1 MNGAIYG
8 RTVSSVPKQR
18 RRRLVMSFE
27 MVRLDRASPEPLHQ
41 QLYRQIREELENGSF
56 CASRLPSSRVLA
68 TTLGISRP
76 TVKQAFSK
84 LLAEGYLQARK
95 RSGIFVADH
104 LPATFLKAARPATT
118 ARAEHSPRVARR
130 VTRMTDCRRGRQ
142 LDVGMAGPP
151 SVIFVAGL
159 PAVDE
164 FPIAVWERLRE
175 QVLAKKGAH
184 LLRYAS
190 SRGEIELRK
199 AIAAYLCDFRGANCQ
214 PEQIVVVGGMQQAML
229 VCALALINEG
239 EVAWIEDPGF
249 HQARNVLAFVG
260 ARIVPR
266 LIDREG
272 LVIGKCSRQ
281 NSPRLILVTPS
292 HQFPLG
298 VTMSL
303 KRRKALIEFADSR
316 DSYIL
321 EDDYNSEFRFDG
333 PPLPCLQG
341 LDNAGR
347 VIYAGTMSKI
357 LYPSLRLG
365 FLVAPPQLV
374 DTLVKVRA
382 VMDQHSPAID
392 QATLA
397 RFITEGFF
405 LSHVKRIR
413 ELYAQRRVFFIEQ
426 FQKWLGDYFDLEITP
441 AGLHFIAWLRR
452 REDLPLFMRAR
463 EKTGVWPRPLSFFCI
478 NAQLDPAFVF
488 GFAAWS
494 QAQIE
499 QGLAKLASAVKQLKQ
514 RGAGNGSPSQT
525 HPSSP
530 ATSSYWPSAD
540 VPIKLTG

>member
-1 MNGAIYG
+1 MTGAIYG
-8 RTVSSVPKQR
+8 RTVSSASKQR
-18 RRRLVMSFE
+18 RRRSVMSFE
-27 MVRLDRASPEPLHQ
+27 MVRLDRASSEPLYQ
-41 QLYRQIREELENGSF
+41 QLYRQIREELESGSF
-56 CASRLPSSRVLA
+56 DSSASRVPSSRVLA

-76 TVKQAFSK
+76 TINEAFSK

-95 RSGIFVADH
+95 RSGVFVADH
-104 LPATFLKAARPATT
+104 LPATFLKAARAATT
-118 ARAEHSPRVARR
+118 ACTEHSPRVAQR
-130 VTRMTDCRRGRQ
+130 VTRMTDFRSGQQ
-142 LDVGMAGPP
+142 LDVGIGGPP
-151 SVIFVAGL
+151 SVTLVAGL

-164 FPIAVWERLRE
+164 FPIGIWERLRE

-199 AIAAYLCDFRGANCQ
+199 AIAAYLCDFRGANCN
-214 PEQIVVVGGMQQAML
+214 PDQIVVVGGMQQGML
-229 VCALALINEG
+229 ACALALINEG
-239 EVAWIEDPGF
+239 DVAWIEDPVF

-260 ARIVPR
+260 AKTSPR
-266 LIDREG
+266 PIDREG
-272 LVIGKCSRQ
+272 LVIGKCARQ

-303 KRRKALIEFADSR
+303 KRRKALIEFAESR
-316 DSYIL
+316 DGYIL
-321 EDDYNSEFRFDG
+321 EDDYDSEFRFDG

-426 FQKWLGDYFDLEITP
+426 FQKWLGNYFDLEVTP
-441 AGLHFIAWLRR
+441 AGLHFVAWLRR
-452 REDLPLFMRAR
+452 GEDLPLFMRAR
-463 EKTGVWPRPLSFFCI
+463 EQTGVWSRPLSFFCI
-478 NAQLDPAFVF
+478 KAQLDPAFVF
-488 GFAAWS
+488 GFAAWP
-494 QAQIE
+494 QAQVE
-499 QGLAKLASAVKQLKQ
+499 QGLAKLALAVKHLKQ
-514 RGAGNGSPSQT
+514 RGAGNGSSFQI
-525 HPSSP
+525 HPFSP
-530 ATSSYWPSAD
+530 AASSYWPSTA
-540 VPIKLTG
+540 VRPN